1 MKIVPENKVPS
12 KEQIDNL
19 ITIALD
25 EDIGLGDITT
35 RSIVSPDAIYVAE
48 ILIRENIVLC
58 GLDILKSVFFK
69 LDPDV
74 SFSDNC
80 FSDGDYIKSNTKIL
94 DIKANGVALLEG
106 ERVALNI
113 LQRLSGIATLTK
125 QYAKRADP
133 IQILDTRKTT
143 PGLRL
148 FEKYAVSCGG
158 GKNHRFGLYDA
169 VLIKDNHIKAS
180 GGIVQAVKKVKKNHN
195 NSIQIE
201 VETTTL
207 IEVREAI
214 EAKSDI
220 IMLDNMS
227 MDDIKEAVS
236 IIDGRARI
244 EVSGM
249 ISIDQ
254 LGALSKID
262 IDCVSIGAL
271 THSSKASDISMNFL

>member
-48 ILIRENIVLC
+48 ILTRENIVLC

-74 SFSDNC
+74 IFSDDC
-80 FSDGDYIKSNTKIL
+80 CSDGDYIKSNTKIL

-244 EVSGM
+244 EVSGL

-254 LGALSKID
+254 LGTLSKIN

>member
-1 MKIVPENKVPS
+1 MKIVPENKIPS
-12 KEQIDNL
+12 KEQVDNL

-25 EDIGLGDITT
+25 EDVGLGDITT

-48 ILIRENIVLC
+48 ILTRENIVLC

-74 SFSDNC
+74 SFSDDC
-80 FSDGDYIKSNTKIL
+80 FSDSDYIKSNTKIL

-113 LQRLSGIATLTK
+113 LQRLSGIATLTN

-158 GKNHRFGLYDA
+158 GKNHRFGLYDG

-207 IEVREAI
+207 TEVREAI

>member
-48 ILIRENIVLC
+48 ILIRENLVLC
-58 GLDILKSVFFK
+58 GLDILKSVFSK

-74 SFSDNC
+74 IFSNDC

-106 ERVALNI
+106 ESVALNI

-125 QYAKRADP
+125 QYTKRADP

-143 PGLRL
+143 PGLRS

-180 GGIVQAVKKVKKNHN
+180 GGIIQAVKKVKEN
-195 NSIQIE
+195 NNIGIKIE

-207 IEVREAI
+207 DEVRDAI
-214 EAKSDI
+214 KAKSDI

-227 MDDIKEAVS
+227 IDGIREAVS

-244 EVSGM
+244 EVSGL

-254 LGALSKID
+254 LGTLSKIN

>member
-48 ILIRENIVLC
+48 ILTRENIVLC
-58 GLDILKSVFFK
+58 GLDIFKSVFFK

-74 SFSDNC
+74 SFSDDC

-143 PGLRL
+143 PGLRS

>member
-12 KEQIDNL
+12 KEQIDYL
-19 ITIALD
+19 ITVALD

-35 RSIVSPDAIYVAE
+35 RSIVSADVIYVAE

-125 QYAKRADP
+125 QYAEKADP

-143 PGLRL
+143 PGLRS

-158 GKNHRFGLYDA
+158 GGRIIVLACMMRFL
-169 VLIKDNHIKAS
+169 
-180 GGIVQAVKKVKKNHN
+180 
-195 NSIQIE
+195 
-201 VETTTL
+201 
-207 IEVREAI
+207 
-214 EAKSDI
+214 
-220 IMLDNMS
+220 
-227 MDDIKEAVS
+227 
-236 IIDGRARI
+236 
-244 EVSGM
+244 
-249 ISIDQ
+249 
-254 LGALSKID
+254 
-262 IDCVSIGAL
+262 
-271 THSSKASDISMNFL
+271 

>member
-1 MKIVPENKVPS
+1 MIIVPENKVPS

-48 ILIRENIVLC
+48 ILTRENIVLC

-74 SFSDNC
+74 SFSDDC

-94 DIKANGVALLEG
+94 DAKANGVALLEG

-125 QYAKRADP
+125 QYAEKADP

-143 PGLRL
+143 PGLRS

-169 VLIKDNHIKAS
+169 FLIKDNHIKAS
-180 GGIVQAVKKVKKNHN
+180 GGICQAVNKVKESYN

>member
-1 MKIVPENKVPS
+1 MTKIPS
-12 KEQIDNL
+12 EEQINNL
-19 ITIALD
+19 ITSALD
-25 EDIGLGDITT
+25 EDIGLGDITS
-35 RSIVSPDAIYVAE
+35 RAIVSPDDIYTAE
-48 ILIRENIVLC
+48 VLTRENIILC

-74 SFSDNC
+74 SFLDNR
-80 FSDGDYIKSNTKIL
+80 FNDGDEIKSHTKIL
-94 DIKANGVALLEG
+94 GIKGKGIALLEG

-113 LQRLSGIATLTK
+113 LQRLCGIATLTK
-125 QYAKRADP
+125 QYVEKADP
-133 IQILDTRKTT
+133 VRILDTRKTT

-169 VLIKDNHIKAS
+169 ILIKDNHIKAS
-180 GGIVQAVKKVKKNHN
+180 GGIIQAVNKVKESYND
-195 NSIQIE
+195 SIQIE

-207 IEVREAI
+207 AEVREAI

-227 MDDIKEAVS
+227 IENIKKAVH
-236 IIDGRARI
+236 IIDGRACT
-244 EVSGM
+244 EVSGS
-249 ISIDQ
+249 ITIDQ
-254 LGALSKID
+254 LTMLSKIN
-262 IDCVSIGAL
+262 IDYVSVGAL

>member
-1 MKIVPENKVPS
+1 MTKIPS
-12 KEQIDNL
+12 EEQINNL
-19 ITIALD
+19 ITSALD
-25 EDIGLGDITT
+25 EDIGLGDITS
-35 RSIVSPDAIYVAE
+35 RAIVSPDDIYTAE
-48 ILIRENIVLC
+48 VLTRENIILC

-74 SFSDNC
+74 SFLDNR
-80 FSDGDYIKSNTKIL
+80 FNDGDKIKSHTKVL
-94 DIKANGVALLEG
+94 GIKGKGIALLEG

-113 LQRLSGIATLTK
+113 LQRLCGIATLTK
-125 QYAKRADP
+125 QYVEKADP
-133 IQILDTRKTT
+133 VQILDTRKTT
-143 PGLRL
+143 PGLRS

-180 GGIVQAVKKVKKNHN
+180 GGIIQAVKKVKEN
-195 NSIQIE
+195 NNIGTKIE

-207 IEVREAI
+207 DEVRDAI
-214 EAKSDI
+214 KAKSDI

-244 EVSGM
+244 EVSGL

-262 IDCVSIGAL
+262 IDYVSIGAL

>member
-19 ITIALD
+19 IAIALD

-48 ILIRENIVLC
+48 ILIRENLVLC
-58 GLDILKSVFFK
+58 GLDILKSVFSK

-74 SFSDNC
+74 IFSNDC

-125 QYAKRADP
+125 QYTKRADP

-143 PGLRL
+143 PGLRS

-180 GGIVQAVKKVKKNHN
+180 GGIIQAVKKVKKNHN

-227 MDDIKEAVS
+227 MDDIKEAAI

-244 EVSGM
+244 EVSGL

>member
-1 MKIVPENKVPS
+1 MKIVPENKIPS
-12 KEQIDNL
+12 REQIDNL

-48 ILIRENIVLC
+48 ILTRENIVLC

-69 LDPDV
+69 LDSDV
-74 SFSDNC
+74 SFSDDC
-80 FSDGDYIKSNTKIL
+80 CSDGDYIKSNTKIL

-207 IEVREAI
+207 TEVREAI

-236 IIDGRARI
+236 I
-244 EVSGM
+244 
-249 ISIDQ
+249 
-254 LGALSKID
+254 
-262 IDCVSIGAL
+262 
-271 THSSKASDISMNFL
+271 

>member
-1 MKIVPENKVPS
+1 MTKTPS
-12 KEQIDNL
+12 KEQINNL
-19 ITIALD
+19 ITSALD
-25 EDIGLGDITT
+25 EDIGSGDITT

-48 ILIRENIVLC
+48 ILTRENIILC

-74 SFSDNC
+74 SFLDDYFSDSDN
-80 FSDGDYIKSNTKIL
+80 IKSNTKIL
-94 DIKANGVALLEG
+94 GIKGKGIALLEG

-113 LQRLSGIATLTK
+113 LQRLCGIATLTK
-125 QYAKRADP
+125 QYVEKADP
-133 IQILDTRKTT
+133 VQILDTRKTT
-143 PGLRL
+143 PGLRS

-180 GGIVQAVKKVKKNHN
+180 GGIMQAVNKVKERHN
-195 NSIQIE
+195 SSIQIE

-207 IEVREAI
+207 AEVREAI
-214 EAKSDI
+214 EARSDI

-227 MDDIKEAVS
+227 IENIKKAVH
-236 IIDGRARI
+236 IIDGRART
-244 EVSGM
+244 EVSGS
-249 ISIDQ
+249 ITIDQ
-254 LGALSKID
+254 LSILSKIN

-271 THSSKASDISMNFL
+271 THSSKASDISLNFH

>member
-19 ITIALD
+19 IAIALD

-48 ILIRENIVLC
+48 ILIRENLVLC
-58 GLDILKSVFFK
+58 GLDILKSVFSK

-74 SFSDNC
+74 IFSNDC

-125 QYAKRADP
+125 QYTKRADP

-143 PGLRL
+143 PGLRS

-180 GGIVQAVKKVKKNHN
+180 GGIIQAVNKVKESHN

-207 IEVREAI
+207 AEVREAI

-227 MDDIKEAVS
+227 IENIKKAVN
-236 IIDGRARI
+236 IIEGRACI
-244 EVSGM
+244 EVSGS

-254 LGALSKID
+254 LNMLSQINID
-262 IDCVSIGAL
+262 YISIGAL

>member
-48 ILIRENIVLC
+48 ILTRENIVLC

-74 SFSDNC
+74 SFSDDC
-80 FSDGDYIKSNTKIL
+80 FSDGAYIKSNTKIL

-158 GKNHRFGLYDA
+158 GKNHRFGLFDA

-227 MDDIKEAVS
+227 VDDIKEAVS

-244 EVSGM
+244 EVSGL